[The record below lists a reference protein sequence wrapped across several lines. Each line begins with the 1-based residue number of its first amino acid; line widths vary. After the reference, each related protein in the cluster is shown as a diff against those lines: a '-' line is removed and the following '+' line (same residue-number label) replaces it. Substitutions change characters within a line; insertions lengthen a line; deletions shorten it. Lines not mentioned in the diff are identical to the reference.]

1 MQCRIN
7 KLKTEYKTSS
17 PHTWRLSAPCALHL
31 WSRGAAG
38 VVAAGQVAGRAPTR
52 EANARLGGKR
62 RSVGEGHGV
71 ARELDRLLLE
81 EGAEHEVL
89 EAEVAL
95 APRGARG
102 RLLREEARRGE
113 HAQPAVRELLLLH
126 LAQLGRVGRLE
137 PKRVEVQVARR
148 VPGLERLHVGR
159 VLVRV
164 GPADLDAV
172 RLADA
177 DAERA
182 DEPEPRG
189 QLRDLLDR
197 RPAQPVE

>member
-1 MQCRIN
+1 MTV
-7 KLKTEYKTSS
+7 LKQLKQKPNQLT
-17 PHTWRLSAPCALHL
+17 AHL
-31 WSRGAAG
+31 AAG
-38 VVAAGQVAGRAPTR
+38 SRLPAHCIYGAEAPPASSRRGRGGGAR
-52 EANARLGGKR
+52 ANARRTRKTGR
-62 RSVGEGHGV
+62 TARSVGEGHGV

-95 APRGARG
+95 APRLARG
-102 RLLREEARRGE
+102 RLLRDEARRGE
-113 HAQPAVRELLLLH
+113 HAQPAVRELLRLH

-137 PKRVEVQVARR
+137 AERIEVQVARH
-148 VPGLERLHVGR
+148 VPRLQRLHVGR
-159 VLVRV
+159 VLLRV

-197 RPAQPVE
+197 